1 MVISNTSSLKGLE
14 LPGSYKKNKHT
25 FIVSSLVV
33 IIVALLLVILT
44 SHMQFFSNEIILK
57 HCNIVT
63 WNLATAQGKHM
74 KLEKVDAT
82 CKSPYTSSI
91 YCLLCVCLFW
101 VFLFLF
107 SLLYKM
113 KTVLR
118 KLRIY
123 LYCRMYLC
131 IIGKSLA
138 ISLGIVKLQNQSML
152 NV

>member
-1 MVISNTSSLKGLE
+1 M
-14 LPGSYKKNKHT
+14 
-25 FIVSSLVV
+25 
-33 IIVALLLVILT
+33 LLVKALT
-44 SHMQFFSNEIILK
+44 HQVFTAFYASVCFGGFFFK
-57 HCNIVT
+57 
-63 WNLATAQGKHM
+63 
-74 KLEKVDAT
+74 
-82 CKSPYTSSI
+82 
-91 YCLLCVCLFW
+91 
-101 VFLFLF
+101 F